1 MLLTSRSLL
10 HRTASMISWWTSPD
24 WSAGEA
30 APLPHTLETIA
41 ETAVAGGYSAAV
53 SLGFSLPIKTPSTTA
68 FGQANLETGTPAD
81 EDSLFRIGACTRQ
94 ITAAAILLLAEQ
106 SRLRLSDRLDA
117 VLPGEA
123 GAGQI
128 TIEELLI
135 ADGAA
140 YRLLG
145 RVLEHVTGQI
155 FADFVADALLLPAG
169 MLTSRFAH
177 PTQIIPHRAAGYRL
191 AAERVHDF
199 RNAGAGHINPA
210 ADGLY
215 AKARE
220 AMDKQAVTR
229 YLDAVWAVVADANRY
244 FAGEEPWAKKKTD
257 PKRMETI
264 LYVTAEVVRQI
275 AILAT
280 PVTPHAAEKLLDYLG
295 QDDDAHTFKA
305 LGEAGRLKP
314 GTVLPEPQGVFPRYI
329 PPEAEPPAEKPAKP
343 EKQKKAPKDKA
354 PKDKA

>member
-1 MLLTSRSLL
+1 MLSTNRSLL
-10 HRTASMISWWTSPD
+10 HRTASMIGWWTSSD

-53 SLGFSLPIKTPSTTA
+53 SLGFSLPIKTPSMTA

-135 ADGAA
+135 AEGAA

-169 MLTSRFAH
+169 MITSRFAH
-177 PTQIIPHRAAGYRL
+177 PTEIIPHRAAGYRL

-199 RNAGAGHINPA
+199 GNAGTGHMDPA

-215 AKARE
+215 ASAGDLLLWNRALYNGRLLARDTVE
-220 AMDKQAVTR
+220 RMTSPHAESSPCPVLAPF
-229 YLDAVWAVVADANRY
+229 LDRHSRGFGLDRGRLFGRRAVWQRGQAPGFDAWLFHFPDDRTDLALLANTEQG
-244 FAGEEPWAKKKTD
+244 ATTVLEPML
-257 PKRMETI
+257 R
-264 LYVTAEVVRQI
+264 
-275 AILAT
+275 AILR
-280 PVTPHAAEKLLDYLG
+280 V
-295 QDDDAHTFKA
+295 
-305 LGEAGRLKP
+305 
-314 GTVLPEPQGVFPRYI
+314 
-329 PPEAEPPAEKPAKP
+329 
-343 EKQKKAPKDKA
+343 
-354 PKDKA
+354 